1 MEFCATFV
9 VAPRNAQV
17 MAVVH
22 GAQEEG
28 HDVIAFGTICGFTG
42 CLETLSPEDGGDYFG
57 VKRGHLCHTVVRSIK
72 D

>member
-1 MEFCATFV
+1 
-9 VAPRNAQV
+9 
-17 MAVVH
+17 MAIVH
-22 GAQEEG
+22 GAQEEA

-57 VKRGHLCHTVVRSIK
+57 VKRGHLCHTIVRSIK